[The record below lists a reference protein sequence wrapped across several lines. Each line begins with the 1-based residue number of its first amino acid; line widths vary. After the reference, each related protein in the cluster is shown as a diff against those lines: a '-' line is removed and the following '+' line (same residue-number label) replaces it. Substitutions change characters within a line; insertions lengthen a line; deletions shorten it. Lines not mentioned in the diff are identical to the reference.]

1 MGLLLI
7 APVSHFQ
14 SPGKDQEQTYRPII
28 IDHHEEMIIK
38 WLRVVSLNYVMSCS
52 QSLVLRYR
60 NYLQLLYT
68 NFNIFFCHSCHISRS
83 LLYGPC
89 RSGLIAVPSSCRCQV
104 EIGSKSFQAVLRDGM
119 SRSIPG
125 RLSCWKVSSCI
136 WDHMGVSYNGGS
148 PKWMV
153 YFMENQFYK
162 WMIRGYPH
170 FRKPLYEYLYRYH

>member
-14 SPGKDQEQTYRPII
+14 SPGKDKEQTYRPII

-68 NFNIFFCHSCHISRS
+68 IFNIFFATVVTLVVRYCMALAAVGS
-83 LLYGPC
+83 LQSLHPAAA
-89 RSGLIAVPSSCRCQV
+89 RLRLDPS
-104 EIGSKSFQAVLRDGM
+104 
-119 SRSIPG
+119 P
-125 RLSCWKVSSCI
+125 
-136 WDHMGVSYNGGS
+136 
-148 PKWMV
+148 
-153 YFMENQFYK
+153 
-162 WMIRGYPH
+162 
-170 FRKPLYEYLYRYH
+170 FRPFLETE